1 MHGVAGKHLPKESR
15 IHIFCVLLL
24 HHCSAAKT
32 DSHAALGRKTF
43 QNLAHRLLHHRIPH
57 LHSCVHWSSVCS
69 PYAYIDPLHA
79 NMNTL
84 FVELF
89 KDALNEYAYAAE
101 IAGLGYNLSC
111 SLYGI
116 SVRSGLVSFA
126 LTGIK
131 MEIFEFG

>member
-1 MHGVAGKHLPKESR
+1 
-15 IHIFCVLLL
+15 
-24 HHCSAAKT
+24 
-32 DSHAALGRKTF
+32 
-43 QNLAHRLLHHRIPH
+43 
-57 LHSCVHWSSVCS
+57 
-69 PYAYIDPLHA
+69 
-79 NMNTL
+79 MNTL

-131 MEIFEFG
+131 MEIFEFGWYMERGSQDR